1 MLSATTFLTGPDEEL
16 VGERGILTQAKSRE
30 GSHISATALGKYPP
44 TVAANDFP
52 TVWDVR
58 RIRLP
63 SVGFNAFRSGTD
75 TSAVLVP
82 NSSDASSLAD
92 ILFAW
97 LGEPM
102 GRVGPEDTL
111 LLLLL
116 GVPKRKI
123 CTVSVAEET
132 LSKVDVELNDMLYI
146 LAGMEPLLN

>member
-1 MLSATTFLTGPDEEL
+1 MICGPLLLSATTFRTGPDDDV

-30 GSHISATALGKYPP
+30 GSQISATALGKYPP

-58 RIRLP
+58 LMILP
-63 SVGFNAFRSGTD
+63 SVGFNAFRSGAD
-75 TSAVLVP
+75 TSAVLAP

-92 ILFAW
+92 MLFGW
-97 LGEPM
+97 LGEPA

-116 GVPKRKI
+116 GAPNRK
-123 CTVSVAEET
+123 
-132 LSKVDVELNDMLYI
+132 M
-146 LAGMEPLLN
+146 